1 MQCQKES
8 LENDTRQYIT
18 FNTHYVNNR
27 KTFHEILKMFSIKHT
42 IEALGLFE
50 YYGNDMASA

>member
-27 KTFHEILKMFSIKHT
+27 KTFHEMPNSITTYDYTVKVRK
-42 IEALGLFE
+42 
-50 YYGNDMASA
+50 